1 MYAATPLLDA
11 DARDAMLGDSSDAL
25 TARGDPLLDFGI
37 AWSADLRALR
47 ERERGW
53 NARSALHRPV
63 WRRAVAA
70 QAGTPIA
77 PDANGTLRVSFAHV
91 QGYAPRDGVR
101 YTPFTTL
108 TGVLDKHTGTEP
120 FEVPAAVRT
129 AAREPGGR
137 WRSAALEDVPV
148 NFLAD
153 GDTSGGNSG
162 SPVIDG
168 RGALVGINFDRV
180 WENVAG
186 DFGFNP
192 AVSRNISVDIRYL
205 LWQLDRVE
213 HAQALLRELGA
224 VAD

>member
-1 MYAATPLLDA
+1 
-11 DARDAMLGDSSDAL
+11 
-25 TARGDPLLDFGI
+25 
-37 AWSADLRALR
+37 
-47 ERERGW
+47 
-53 NARSALHRPV
+53 
-63 WRRAVAA
+63 
-70 QAGTPIA
+70 
-77 PDANGTLRVSFAHV
+77 V

-108 TGVLDKHTGTEP
+108 NGVLDKHTGSEP
-120 FEVPAAVRT
+120 FDVPAAVRD
-129 AAREPGGR
+129 AARVAGTR
-137 WRSAALEDVPV
+137 WRQNTLADIPV

-205 LWQLDRVE
+205 LWQLDRME
-213 HAQALLRELGA
+213 HADDLLQELGA
-224 VAD
+224 GAD